1 MAKMLHR
8 LYPADNA
15 AASHR
20 ALVVHQAR
28 QQQVANQRHMALV
41 RAPERPVWP
50 ERLGVVGVDTLS
62 AERLLQSGAKVN
74 WTNRPSLLMS
84 VSAISGSAIP
94 FKLAA
99 ILTNRY
105 FCYRHPIAIPV
116 ETPHCRAEVEA
127 GEQWDG

>member
-8 LYPADNA
+8 LYRADNA

-28 QQQVANQRHMALV
+28 QQVANQRHMAFV
-41 RAPERPVWP
+41 RAPERPVRP
-50 ERLGVVGVDTLS
+50 ERLGVVGVDALP

-74 WTNRPSLLMS
+74 WTNRSSLLMS
-84 VSAISGSAIP
+84 VSAISGYAIP
-94 FKLAA
+94 FQLAA

-116 ETPHCRAEVEA
+116 ETPHCRAEIEA
-127 GEQWDG
+127 GEKWDG